1 MTTPSSVQP
10 PAIRDMIAED
20 RAAVADLLLE
30 LNRVEDAIA
39 GDRYVADEAGWACLV
54 DNEAWIAE
62 HGGTILVAIDD
73 NDVVGALVLCFDVA
87 ETFIRPDVRRHG
99 LVADLVVARRA
110 RGRGVG
116 RLLLAEAERR
126 TRAAGLPAM
135 TIGALVGN
143 EPALRLY
150 DDFGFQRQAIDF
162 IKWL

>member
-1 MTTPSSVQP
+1 MTPSSRLSPV
-10 PAIRDMIAED
+10 IRDMRAED
-20 RAAVADLLLE
+20 RAAVAELLLD
-30 LNRVEDAIA
+30 LNRVEDAIT
-39 GDRYVADEAGWACLV
+39 GDRHVTEEAGWACLV

-62 HGGTILVAIDD
+62 HGGAVMVAIVD
-73 NDVVGALVLCFDVA
+73 NNVVGALALCFDVA
-87 ETFIRPDVRRHG
+87 EPFIRPDVRRHA
-99 LVADLVVARRA
+99 LVADLVVARHA

-126 TRAAGLPAM
+126 AKAAGLPAM

-150 DDFGFQRQAIDF
+150 DDFGFQRQTIEF